1 MALKREL
8 GFLAV
13 FAIAAG
19 AMISSGLFVL
29 PVVLFATVGPGVSV
43 CYLVAAVLL
52 LPGLLSKAEL
62 ITAMP
67 KAGGDYFFIDRSLGP
82 GFGTA
87 GGMAAWAS
95 IAFKSAFALV
105 GIGALAAYTWGWDIA
120 GWQVKLVAA
129 GFCLLFMF
137 INLLGAKKAGQV
149 QIALVAVLLGV
160 LVAYVAGS
168 FGHVRYPPVKEYFPF
183 GWQKLLVGAGMVF
196 VSFGGVTKIAM
207 MGEEVQRPQRT
218 LLRAMFAATAVVVL
232 LYVVV
237 VFVTVGVLPSSV
249 AEWRPAPLS
258 QAAEVFWGR
267 PGAVLLGV
275 AAMAAFLTTGNAG
288 ILAAS
293 RTIMAMSRDNLLPAR
308 LAALS
313 RKHGT
318 PVWAVLLTSGF
329 MVAAILLLDL
339 EIFVKAASAMM
350 IMLFMFIMVAL
361 ILMRESRLPTY
372 APTWRCPL
380 YPWLQVFGLVTHAF
394 LLVELGTLPL
404 AVSGVLLGGAVLWYA
419 LYAKVHVLRES
430 ALIRVAARLAASDF
444 EGHDLE
450 AELAR
455 VTRERDEV
463 LEDRFDHIIQ
473 DSLVLDIR
481 PEVSR
486 QELFHIIADNLA
498 GEVDLPRE
506 RLYEMLEQREA
517 IGSTVVRPGLAIP
530 HLIIEEAQ
538 QMRVILIRSRPGVIF
553 AEGQPPVQCMFMIA
567 ASPADRNL
575 YLKALIAIAEIAQEP
590 GFDEKWMAARNTES
604 LRELVL
610 AAERRRER
618 SRQ

>member
-29 PVVLFATVGPGVSV
+29 PVVL
-43 CYLVAAVLL
+43 LAAVLL

-329 MVAAILLLDL
+329 MIAAILLLDL

-394 LLVELGTLPL
+394 RSEWPRGWPRRT
-404 AVSGVLLGGAVLWYA
+404 
-419 LYAKVHVLRES
+419 
-430 ALIRVAARLAASDF
+430 
-444 EGHDLE
+444 
-450 AELAR
+450 
-455 VTRERDEV
+455 
-463 LEDRFDHIIQ
+463 
-473 DSLVLDIR
+473 
-481 PEVSR
+481 SR
-486 QELFHIIADNLA
+486 AMTWK
-498 GEVDLPRE
+498 PSWR
-506 RLYEMLEQREA
+506 
-517 IGSTVVRPGLAIP
+517 
-530 HLIIEEAQ
+530 
-538 QMRVILIRSRPGVIF
+538 
-553 AEGQPPVQCMFMIA
+553 
-567 ASPADRNL
+567 ASPASATRCWRT
-575 YLKALIAIAEIAQEP
+575 ASTTSSRTRWCSTFGP
-590 GFDEKWMAARNTES
+590 RSPARSCSTS
-604 LRELVL
+604 
-610 AAERRRER
+610 
-618 SRQ
+618 